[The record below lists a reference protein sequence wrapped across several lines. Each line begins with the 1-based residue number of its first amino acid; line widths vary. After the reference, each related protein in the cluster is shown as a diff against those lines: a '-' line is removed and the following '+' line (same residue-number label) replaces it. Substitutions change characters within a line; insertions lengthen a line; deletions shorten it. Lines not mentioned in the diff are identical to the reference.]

1 MVPVFGRMGPYY
13 NRSLEGTITLTT
25 YHIITNRIPLGSL
38 SIVFDCIENK
48 VLQSLKICIY
58 VRWTPHPVIVIIR
71 DTRE

>member
-1 MVPVFGRMGPYY
+1 MVPVFWRMGPYY
-13 NRSLEGTITLTT
+13 NRSPEGTITLTT
-25 YHIITNRIPLGSL
+25 YHIITTRIPLGSL